1 MCFFNPQWPI
11 KFLSDPKTDTKVQSV
26 KLLILKT
33 DWGLGSH
40 VSVLHVDKQILYTI
54 FLDWHH
60 LEDLTKKQLKT
71 NIIFTRAEMVM
82 ASQSKEM
89 SIRLDIYSKK
99 RKLLIPIYQRTAEE
113 NNQVSD

>member
-26 KLLILKT
+26 KFLILKT

-82 ASQSKEM
+82 AESK
-89 SIRLDIYSKK
+89 
-99 RKLLIPIYQRTAEE
+99 
-113 NNQVSD
+113 

>member
-1 MCFFNPQWPI
+1 MISIQNITGQLFLNTLPGLRMHHPQDLCVSLI
-11 KFLSDPKTDTKVQSV
+11 HNGQLHFCQIPKLTKVQSV

-82 ASQSKEM
+82 AESK
-89 SIRLDIYSKK
+89 
-99 RKLLIPIYQRTAEE
+99 
-113 NNQVSD
+113 

>member
-1 MCFFNPQWPI
+1 MISIQNITGQLFLNTLPGLRMHHPQDLCFFNPQWPI
-11 KFLSDPKTDTKVQSV
+11 TFLSDPKTDTKVQSV

-54 FLDWHH
+54 FSDWHH

-82 ASQSKEM
+82 AESK
-89 SIRLDIYSKK
+89 
-99 RKLLIPIYQRTAEE
+99 
-113 NNQVSD
+113 